1 MSTNGPD
8 VNPYET
14 PLDPAYE
21 KISGP
26 APPSGAVTAVA
37 IVNFVVGAM
46 NLMCGGAL
54 AFGGGVL
61 AAIIGTA
68 AQEDPNF
75 SAEEAAAAAG
85 ALGGVVVIIGVVIII
100 FSLPMFVAGYG
111 VTKRFPWARILT
123 IVLGVISC
131 VFALVDLVQVNLCGL
146 VLHAGYGVFVLVIL
160 FNAKYAA
167 EFD

>member
-14 PLDPAYE
+14 PMKPGYE
-21 KISGP
+21 MGGP

-54 AFGGGVL
+54 AFGGGLL
-61 AAIIGTA
+61 ASVIGTA
-68 AQEDPNF
+68 AREDPNI
-75 SAEEAAAAAG
+75 SPEEAAAAAG
-85 ALGGVVVIIGVVIII
+85 VVGGVVVAIGVIIII
-100 FSLPMFVAGYG
+100 FSLPMFIAGYG
-111 VTKRFPWARILT
+111 VTKRVQWARILT

-131 VFALVDLVQVNLCGL
+131 LFALVDLVQMNLCGL
-146 VLHAGYGVFVLVIL
+146 VLHAGYGVFVLVVL